1 MRTFWKTDFRPRD
14 IAKNNFSGI
23 DISQGKPWI
32 GASLS
37 ASLFSLD
44 RPWDDPWLWLV
55 SQGVLVQP
63 ISRAWGGGGGGG
75 ILVITWTLKRPMRTM
90 GARCWSACANSW
102 FWKKSLIKLH
112 VFAATTLK
120 QGLFYSLRVIFL
132 FCFWFW
138 FLFLFFVV
146 VVVVVVVVCFLFLS

>member
-120 QGLFYSLRVIFL
+120 TGFILFTPGDFFV
-132 FCFWFW
+132 
-138 FLFLFFVV
+138 LFLVLIFVFVFF
-146 VVVVVVVVCFLFLS
+146 VVVVVVVCFLFLS